1 MQLLWFLGLFLH
13 PCRQKGGCSKI
24 ITSVWQFLHNT
35 ATIWNTCKDI
45 PKKVISFHHLCGF
58 CFIQTRVVDA
68 FVIKYVNGYYRE
80 AAEEER
86 KADLSLSLRLSG
98 IQNKNCIYST
108 FFMAKVWKYVSK
120 KFLRMFI
127 YIVWCYFPLK

>member
-1 MQLLWFLGLFLH
+1 MHIKL
-13 PCRQKGGCSKI
+13 CRCNCYGFYVSFFILAERWMFQNHYISLTVSSQYGNKLK
-24 ITSVWQFLHNT
+24 LE
-35 ATIWNTCKDI
+35 DI
-45 PKKVISFHHLCGF
+45 SKKVISFHHLCGF

-108 FFMAKVWKYVSK
+108 FLWQ
-120 KFLRMFI
+120 KFENMSPKSFCVCLFI
-127 YIVWCYFPLK
+127 

>member
-1 MQLLWFLGLFLH
+1 MLWFLRLFLH
-13 PCRQKGGCSKI
+13 PCRKVDVPKSLHQ
-24 ITSVWQFLHNT
+24 SVSSQYGNNL
-35 ATIWNTCKDI
+35 KLEDI
-45 PKKVISFHHLCGF
+45 PKKVVSFHHLCGF

-108 FFMAKVWKYVSK
+108 FLWQ
-120 KFLRMFI
+120 KFENMSPKSFCVCLFI
-127 YIVWCYFPLK
+127 

>member
-1 MQLLWFLGLFLH
+1 MVFTSLSSSL
-13 PCRQKGGCSKI
+13 QKGGCSKI

-35 ATIWNTCKDI
+35 ATIWNKRKDI

-108 FFMAKVWKYVSK
+108 FLWQ
-120 KFLRMFI
+120 KFENMSPKSFCVCLFI
-127 YIVWCYFPLK
+127 QSDVIFLWNNIKEH